1 MEAGMPLSVSVN
13 VSALQ
18 FRRPRFAAHMRE
30 LIAASGVDPHDVT
43 IELTETAVMDNLAEA
58 VAILHELKGLGVRI
72 ALDDFGTGYS
82 SLSNLS
88 SLPLDKLK
96 IDQSFVRRIDSDH
109 TSRAVIDAV
118 IALGRSL
125 SLELVAEGIET
136 PAAWHYLRDRGCQLG
151 QGYWF
156 SRPLAP
162 AALEA
167 WHAVRAR
174 GEAGASS

>member
-1 MEAGMPLSVSVN
+1 
-13 VSALQ
+13 
-18 FRRPRFAAHMRE
+18 
-30 LIAASGVDPHDVT
+30 
-43 IELTETAVMDNLAEA
+43 MDNLAEA
-58 VAILHELKGLGVRI
+58 VAILHELKDLGVRI

-136 PAAWHYLRDRGCQLG
+136 QTAWHYLRDRGCQLG
-151 QGYWF
+151 QGYYF
-156 SRPLAP
+156 SRPLP
-162 AALEA
+162 AAVLGE
-167 WHAVRAR
+167 WHEHAHPVPWVLPL
-174 GEAGASS
+174 S